1 MSYDDT
7 KFEVLRVSG
16 QTIVLR
22 GGESQEEVYVTYM
35 ENHTLIFCG
44 IRTLFAVQDHKSTSS
59 GLLGTVAFE
68 GHRLEDKIL
77 AGRYTVYSG
86 KQAKADLESDLEGY
100 DPDSIEYEGL
110 AHLIRTGLFGD
121 DDRDYVVDEASKIDP
136 DLDECEIGEVI
147 SPERLWAQRIAK
159 YLLESDKGRRTLG
172 LDPLKKASH

>member
-7 KFEVLRVSG
+7 KFEVLSASG

-22 GGESQEEVYVTYM
+22 GEESQEKVCVTYI

-44 IRTLFAVQDHKSTSS
+44 IRTLFAAQDHKSTSF

-68 GHRLEDKIL
+68 GHRLKDKIL

-86 KQAKADLESDLEGY
+86 KQAKADLKSYLEDY
-100 DPDSIEYEGL
+100 DPGSIQYDDL
-110 AHLIRTGLFGD
+110 DHLIRTGLFGD

-159 YLLESDKGRRTLG
+159 TLLESDAGRRMLG
-172 LDPLKKASH
+172 LDPLI